1 MSGRC
6 PECGWDWDLGHPSVI
21 SPKIPLTSATF
32 PALSSPEQAEL
43 RDTSINEIGLALAR
57 IEDKLK
63 NGITRLIKL
72 DEKCDGLSAKLDN
85 LQGRGLPAAFA
96 ELEAKL
102 DTLSGQLQPLA
113 GLSVQ
118 LTNVATA
125 IRAEIVT
132 DHEAVLRRIDK
143 LGNDLFAALAVL
155 KLRKNKHKRK
165 KGKK

>member
-1 MSGRC
+1 MSKYFDDSLAQPDRR
-6 PECGWDWDLGHPSVI
+6 PD
-21 SPKIPLTSATF
+21 IPTTSTAWPVLT
-32 PALSSPEQAEL
+32 SPEQREVRQTSLNEL
-43 RDTSINEIGLALAR
+43 GLALAR

-72 DEKCDGLSAKLDN
+72 DEKCDGLS
-85 LQGRGLPAAFA
+85 
-96 ELEAKL
+96 AKL

-132 DHEAVLRRIDK
+132 DHEAVLRRIEK
-143 LGNDLFAALAVL
+143 LDSDIRSALFQTVASLAF
-155 KLRKNKHKRK
+155 KKKKHKKKGRK
-165 KGKK
+165 K

>member
-1 MSGRC
+1 MSKYFDDSLAQPDRR
-6 PECGWDWDLGHPSVI
+6 PD
-21 SPKIPLTSATF
+21 IPTTSTAWPVLT
-32 PALSSPEQAEL
+32 SPEQREV
-43 RDTSINEIGLALAR
+43 RETSINEIGLALAR
-57 IEDKLK
+57 IEQQQ
-63 NGITRLIKL
+63 NGVIGLMNHRLAAAEESL
-72 DEKCDGLSAKLDN
+72 AGLS
-85 LQGRGLPAAFA
+85 
-96 ELEAKL
+96 AKL

>member
-1 MSGRC
+1 MAKATR
-6 PECGWDWDLGHPSVI
+6 ELETHTR
-21 SPKIPLTSATF
+21 LTT
-32 PALSSPEQAEL
+32 PEQQQVRQTSLNEL
-43 RDTSINEIGLALAR
+43 GLALAR
-57 IEDKLK
+57 IEGGVQQIMRQNASILHEIDHVD
-63 NGITRLIKL
+63 G
-72 DEKCDGLSAKLDN
+72 GLS
-85 LQGRGLPAAFA
+85 
-96 ELEAKL
+96 AKL

>member
-1 MSGRC
+1 MSKYFDDSLAQPDRR
-6 PECGWDWDLGHPSVI
+6 PD
-21 SPKIPLTSATF
+21 IPTTSTAWPVLT
-32 PALSSPEQAEL
+32 SPEQREV
-43 RDTSINEIGLALAR
+43 RETSINEIGLALAR
-57 IEDKLK
+57 IEQKIDTFAI
-63 NGITRLIKL
+63 NQVQVCMGI
-72 DEKCDGLSAKLDN
+72 DGLS
-85 LQGRGLPAAFA
+85 
-96 ELEAKL
+96 AKL